1 VTALLLS
8 FACYLTWP
16 QCLYLA
22 TRVASH
28 DDGFFGAWRV
38 AWIAHALR
46 TDPSHL
52 YDANIFYPDRGTLA
66 NSDAVILEGA
76 LGSPLLWAGLS
87 PVVVYN
93 LLVLGGIVASGLGM
107 FLLARYLT
115 GDSVAGLVAAA
126 VFMMVPYRVEH
137 FEHLELQWTC
147 FIPLSFWAIHKA
159 FSESSFVHGLVAGVL
174 VWLQLVACVYYGV
187 FLGLVIVV
195 LSVLL
200 FISTRYSSRSF
211 TALVGLMAGGLVAVL
226 LAIVSLRPYFDNAS
240 RLGTRSLTDIGVNSA
255 VLSSYLSAPVENWL
269 WGWTSPMFRGDEL
282 HLFPGV
288 IAILL
293 ALAGLALAPRRTAII
308 YGSILLLGM
317 ELSLGLNGRLY
328 SFLLD
333 YVSPLQGLRAPAR
346 ASIFAFAALAV
357 LAGFGMRALR
367 LKRLEGRRLMTASV
381 VVGALCI
388 EFGSAPMRLQPA
400 PRTPPLYRFLAQ
412 LPQGAVAE
420 FPMPPPGGASAY
432 NTLYMFSSI
441 AHWYPLVNGY
451 SGFIPEHYQQTMRSM
466 SGFPDSAS
474 LKRLREIG
482 ARYVIV
488 HSHGY
493 EAEKYDAI
501 IMRLRGRRDV
511 VPFGRYQDVEG
522 GHAELFELAPH
533 SRSDP

>member
-1 VTALLLS
+1 MGFT
-8 FACYLTWP
+8 CYLTWP

-28 DDGFFGAWRV
+28 DDAFFSTWRV

-46 TDPSHL
+46 TDPSRL

-66 NSDAVILEGA
+66 NSDAVILEGG
-76 LGSPLLWAGLS
+76 LGSPFLWAGAS

-93 LLVLGGIVASGLGM
+93 LLLLGGIVASGLGM
-107 FLLARYLT
+107 FLLVRYLT
-115 GDSVAGLVAAA
+115 GDSMAGLVAAA

-159 FSESSFVHGLVAGVL
+159 CDESSFAHGLLAGAF
-174 VWLQLVACVYYGV
+174 VWLQLIACVYYGI
-187 FLGLVIVV
+187 FLGFVIFV

-200 FISTRYSSRSF
+200 LIPTRNSNRSF
-211 TALVGLMAGGLVAVL
+211 NALLGLMAGGLVAVL
-226 LAIVSLRPYFDNAS
+226 LALMSLRPYLDNVS
-240 RLGTRSLTDIGVNSA
+240 RLGMRPTEEIVAFSA
-255 VLSSYLSAPVENWL
+255 VFSSYLSAPIENWL
-269 WGWTSPMFRGDEL
+269 WGWTSPMFHGDEL

-288 IAILL
+288 IATLL
-293 ALAGLALAPRRTAII
+293 ALAGLALAPRRTAIV
-308 YGSILLLGM
+308 YGIVLLLGV

-328 SFLLD
+328 SFLLH

-367 LKRLEGRRLMTASV
+367 QKQPEGRPLMMASV
-381 VVGALCI
+381 AVIAALCI

-400 PRTPPLYRFLAQ
+400 PRTPPLYRFLTQ
-412 LPQGAVAE
+412 LPPGVVAE
-420 FPMPPPGGASAY
+420 FPIPRRFGWAAY
-432 NTLYMFSSI
+432 DTLYMFSSI
-441 AHWYPLVNGY
+441 SHWYPLVNGY
-451 SGFIPEHYQQTMRSM
+451 SGFIPEHYRQTISLV
-466 SGFPDSAS
+466 SGFPDGAS

-482 ARYVIV
+482 TRYVIV
-488 HSHGY
+488 HQHGY
-493 EAEKYDAI
+493 KPEEYNAI
-501 IMRLRGRRDV
+501 IFRLRARRDV

-522 GHAELFELAPH
+522 GYAELFELAPH
-533 SRSDP
+533 PGSDP